1 MSGPGGVAVEE
12 LCLSAGQ
19 TAHACLSQAGRPRV
33 FHSRVILL
41 LLSLQSK
48 LVTVAF

>member
-12 LCLSAGQ
+12 LWLSAGQ
-19 TAHACLSQAGRPRV
+19 TAHVCLSQAGRPRV

-48 LVTVAF
+48 LVTVGF